1 MKKSLGEII
10 GEIVAAIRLGR
21 ELSIEQE
28 LQSAK
33 NWEKVTAKNR
43 QNAVNFINRI
53 VNSIP
58 IAEANQ
64 TKILQEVAAAE
75 GVSGL
80 FDDFQSEYEK
90 GFNTIIPDTYE
101 AIPEESEQVIGGGD
115 PFGPNV
121 GAPIKVEPEA
131 LSVEA
136 IDDIQG
142 QIVNFQSDAATQ
154 LPVTVFQSEVA
165 NPISPIRPIGED
177 NAIDDLLLVMGGD
190 GIRFIGLDTSGYP
203 LGYELRQEPGDK
215 YGSFP
220 VYLPGMSSSL
230 YRDFAVSESYIID
243 LQDKLIDAGYLRTSF
258 ETGVFDESTEAAI
271 IEMMGVHNKEGRVP
285 PIPEVAGALL
295 DFLGV
300 EGEGNEAYAWDQNK
314 QKIIRDFIDQELLVD
329 IQNRDSR
336 LDKDVVTQI
345 PEFQDETA
353 AFIMLNALQQAA
365 GGIALNRSNIKNPT
379 TLINNLMRD
388 AVVDTKELV
397 ADAER
402 LGIEA
407 NQAQIDRAKN
417 IENLKSRNPEL
428 SEAELEIL
436 YPDLFKEVEVPI
448 SGELGMNPNEET
460 ILARQNQLFNSRLTE
475 ATNRLLEPTV
485 DLFNK
490 RNAIDANTRNFM
502 RASRGLN
509 LLSGDAPTATNP
521 NV

>member
-1 MKKSLGEII
+1 MDLY
-10 GEIVAAIRLGR
+10 RLGQFLR
-21 ELSIEQE
+21 SFGQSIAAGVEE
-28 LQSAK
+28 EITSTVKLISTTLNISGKAALNLIKFLGNADPASGEFSQSIRPLIEEEIETGGSP
-33 NWEKVTAKNR
+33 NPGLNE
-43 QNAVNFINRI
+43 FIAGI
-53 VNSIP
+53 
-58 IAEANQ
+58 
-64 TKILQEVAAAE
+64 
-75 GVSGL
+75 SGE
-80 FDDFQSEYEK
+80 DRPQ
-90 GFNTIIPDTYE
+90 
-101 AIPEESEQVIGGGD
+101 EESEELIGGGD

-142 QIVNFQSDAATQ
+142 QIVSFTSDAASQ
-154 LPVTVFQSEVA
+154 LPVSQFQAEVA
-165 NPISPIRPIGED
+165 NPLSPISPLGED
-177 NAIDDLLLVMGGD
+177 SVIDALLAVMGGD

-203 LGYELRQEPGDK
+203 LGYELRQKPEDK
-215 YGSFP
+215 YGTFP

-285 PIPEVAGALL
+285 PIPEVAGTLL
-295 DFLGV
+295 DFIGV
-300 EGEGNEAYAWDQNK
+300 QGEGNEAYAWDQNK
-314 QKIIRDFIDQELLVD
+314 QKLIRDFIDQELLVD

-336 LDKDVVTQI
+336 LDKDVVVQI
-345 PEFQDETA
+345 PEFQEETA

-388 AVVDTKELV
+388 AVVDTRELV

-436 YPDLFKEVEVPI
+436 YPDLFKEIEVPI
-448 SGELGMNPNEET
+448 SGELGMNPSEET
-460 ILARQNQLFNSRLTE
+460 ILARQNQIFNARLTE

-485 DLFNK
+485 DLVNK
-490 RNAIDANTRNFM
+490 RNAINANTRNFM

-509 LLSGDAPTATNP
+509 ILSGDAPTATNP

>member
-10 GEIVAAIRLGR
+10 GEIIAAIRLGK
-21 ELSIEQE
+21 ELQIEQE
-28 LQSAK
+28 LQAAK
-33 NWEKVTAKNR
+33 DWEKVTAKNR
-43 QNAVNFINRI
+43 QNAFNFINRI

-80 FDDFQSEYEK
+80 FDDFQSEYAK
-90 GFNTIIPDTYE
+90 GYNTIIPDTYE
-101 AIPEESEQVIGGGD
+101 ETPEESEEVIGGGD

-121 GAPIKVEPEA
+121 GAPIKVEPEV
-131 LSVEA
+131 LSVES

-142 QIVNFQSDAATQ
+142 QIASFAGDAASQ
-154 LPVTVFQSEVA
+154 LPPAVAQSLEID
-165 NPISPIRPIGED
+165 PIVVGEEGII
-177 NAIDDLLLVMGGD
+177 ADLIQVMGGE

-203 LGYELRQEPGDK
+203 LGYTQRQPQGEN
-215 YGSFP
+215 YGNFP

-230 YRDFAVSESYIID
+230 YRDFTVSESYILD

-258 ETGVFDESTEAAI
+258 EDGVFDESTEAAV

-285 PIPEVAGALL
+285 PIPEVAGSLL
-295 DFLGV
+295 DFLGLG
-300 EGEGNEAYAWDQNK
+300 EEGNTAYAWDAEK
-314 QKIIRDFIDQELLVD
+314 QKIVRDFIDQELLVD

-336 LDKDVVTQI
+336 LDKDVVAQI
-345 PEFQDETA
+345 PEFQEETA
-353 AFIMLNALQQAA
+353 AYIMLNALQQSA

-379 TLINNLMRD
+379 TLINKLMRD
-388 AVVDTKELV
+388 AVVDTRELV

-402 LGIEA
+402 MGMEA
-407 NQAQIDRAKN
+407 NQSKIDRAKN
-417 IENLKSRNPEL
+417 IAALKERNPEL
-428 SEAELEIL
+428 SEAELKIL
-436 YPDLFKEVEVPI
+436 YPDLFKEIEVPI
-448 SGELGMNPNEET
+448 SGELGMNPSEET
-460 ILARQNQLFNSRLTE
+460 ILARQNQIFNARLTE

-485 DLFNK
+485 DLVNK
-490 RNAIDANTRNFM
+490 RNAINANTRNFM

-509 LLSGDAPTATNP
+509 ILSGDAPTATNP